1 MIEINGWV
9 SIHITADGEED
20 PDKLKKVISIIN
32 RKIQDLAEFNQFF
45 EIKSM
50 NGASTLHIGLNH
62 NHDNGYYKSVYQLL
76 NDIGKIAPGSYGLV
90 HVRNH
95 EDISDFNKF
104 KVLRIAKGI
113 VTNEEDNLISPCSPI
128 IEG

>member
-20 PDKLKKVISIIN
+20 SDKLKEVISIIN
-32 RKIQDLAEFNQFF
+32 RKIQDIAAFNQFF
-45 EIKSM
+45 EIKAM
-50 NGASTLHIGLNH
+50 NGCYTLYIGLNH
-62 NHDNGYYKSVYQLL
+62 NHDNGYYDSIHQLS
-76 NDIGKIAPGSYGLV
+76 NDIGKIAPGSYGLIY
-90 HVRNH
+90 VRND
-95 EDISDFNKF
+95 EDFSDFNKF
-104 KVLRIAKGI
+104 KVLRIAKGV